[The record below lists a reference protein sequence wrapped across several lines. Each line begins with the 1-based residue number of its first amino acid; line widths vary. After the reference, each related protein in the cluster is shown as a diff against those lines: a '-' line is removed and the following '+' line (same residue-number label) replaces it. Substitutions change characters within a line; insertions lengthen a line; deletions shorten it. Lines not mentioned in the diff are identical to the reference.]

1 MEKLVRDLDTR
12 NYLIDQLND
21 ESMCFRPSPCNFID
35 HDAVNRLKAEMM
47 AIIRREN
54 GDSREGLVD
63 K

>member
-21 ESMCFRPSPCNFID
+21 ESMCQPCNFID
-35 HDAVNRLKAEMM
+35 RDAVNRLKAEMV
-47 AIIRREN
+47 AIVRGEK
-54 GDSREGLVD
+54 GESREGLVD